1 MDKKPRRRLERY
13 MIQPLIIRTF
23 TRFVIGI
30 TLALLWKRLVASI
43 QPLSTAYLLLA
54 VVFFALAWMAY
65 LRSDGMKL
73 PKIDKKLF
81 DRKPKPV
88 IRYGDLPDYI
98 DEEPHPDDDLDE
110 EEIEFVTFISNLIT
124 GAIFAILSLF

>member
-1 MDKKPRRRLERY
+1 MSKKPRRRLERY

-23 TRFVIGI
+23 TRFVIAI
-30 TLALLWKRLVASI
+30 TLALLWKRLVASM
-43 QPLSTAYLLLA
+43 QPLSLAYILLA
-54 VVFFALAWMAY
+54 VIFFALAWIAY
-65 LRSDGMKL
+65 LRADGLNL

-81 DRKPKPV
+81 DRNPKPV
-88 IRYGDLPDYI
+88 IRYGDFPDYI

-124 GAIFAILSLF
+124 GAIFLILSLF